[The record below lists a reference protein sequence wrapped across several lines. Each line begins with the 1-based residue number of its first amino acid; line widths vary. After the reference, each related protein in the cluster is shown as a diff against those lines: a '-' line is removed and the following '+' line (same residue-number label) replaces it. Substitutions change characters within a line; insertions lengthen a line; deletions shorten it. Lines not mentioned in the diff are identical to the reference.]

1 MAVAGSDNL
10 VVMGMLHV
18 KNRQAVGYPHGE
30 ERSPLELIDFFRGVL
45 RQQLALILS
54 VAFIAIVLGALYLW
68 LTPPMYT
75 ARATMII
82 DRGKVQAQLG
92 GMSRE
97 LPLDTVEVE
106 SQIQL
111 IRSEGVA
118 LAVAKALKLD
128 ADPEFTGP
136 PTGVGGR
143 IHELLSRLTS
153 GDSTDAHIDPFR
165 LALGRL
171 DRNLTVNRVGGYI
184 IQIEYRSLRPERA
197 AEVANAFADFYIQ
210 DQLNSRA
217 AAARQA
223 ATWLQDR
230 MQKLSDQ
237 SALAD
242 EAIVQFKTKNNI
254 VAAGGR
260 LINDQQLSELNTQLV
275 LAREK
280 AAETK
285 ARLDRIEE
293 ITRAGS
299 PDGGA
304 VADTL
309 NNPIIVK
316 LRSQYLELTNREA
329 DWSRRFGKDHFAVL
343 NLQRQI
349 REIRN
354 SISDELR
361 RIAETYKSDYEIA
374 RQRLAEIEKTV
385 AAAVS
390 RSQEANQAQIEL
402 RQLESSADTYRGLY
416 KSALQ
421 RNTELVQQQS
431 FPGTEARLVTRASV
445 PAGKSSPKTLII
457 LFVSTVGGLI
467 AGLGVGVLRA
477 ALDRVFHT
485 PGQVEEL
492 LQTNCLALVPAL
504 KSVKASASRP
514 PAPRTIARERS
525 VAREVVD
532 RPLSRFAEAM
542 RSIKS
547 AADLSRHSIKVLA
560 FTSSVPNEGKSTI
573 AAAFALLAAQTKAR
587 VVLVDCDFRNPS
599 LTATLAPGAEDGIVE
614 VISRKKALEEALW
627 KDPATSLNFLP
638 GSTTARVADSSEI
651 LASAPLRALF
661 GELREKF
668 DWVIVDLPPVAPIV
682 DVQSTAGLADSY
694 VLVVEWA
701 TTRIEVTELALS
713 KASVIHDKLLG
724 AVLNKVNFKI
734 LRRHEGHR
742 GDYYSDKYYAQ
753 YGDAGV

>member
-1 MAVAGSDNL
+1 
-10 VVMGMLHV
+10 MGMLHV
-18 KNRQAVGYPHGE
+18 KNRQTVVYPHGDE
-30 ERSPLELIDFFRGVL
+30 KSPLELIEFFRGVL

-54 VAFIAIVLGALYLW
+54 IAVLAIALGALYLW
-68 LTPPMYT
+68 LTPPTYT

-97 LPLDTVEVE
+97 LPLDTIEVE

-118 LAVAKALKLD
+118 LAVAKALKLED
-128 ADPEFTGP
+128 DPEFTGP
-136 PTGVGGR
+136 PTGIGGR
-143 IHELLSRLTS
+143 IHDLLSRLSS
-153 GDSTDAHIDPFR
+153 GPSSDSTIDPAR

-171 DRNLTVNRVGGYI
+171 DHNLTVNRVGGYI

-197 AEVANAFADFYIQ
+197 AEVANAFADLYIE
-210 DQLNSRA
+210 DQLNSRS

-223 ATWLQDR
+223 ANWLQDR

-237 SALAD
+237 GVLAD
-242 EAIVQFKTKNNI
+242 EAVVQFKTKNNI

-280 AAETK
+280 TAEAR
-285 ARLDRIEE
+285 ARLDRIED
-293 ITRAGS
+293 IIRTDS
-299 PDGGA
+299 PDGGT
-304 VADTL
+304 VTETL
-309 NNPIIVK
+309 NNPVIVK
-316 LRSQYLELTNREA
+316 LRSQYLEFTSRQA
-329 DWSRRFGKDHFAVL
+329 DWARRFGKNHFAVL
-343 NLQRQI
+343 NLERQI
-349 REIRN
+349 REIRG
-354 SISDELR
+354 SIADELR
-361 RIAETYKSDYEIA
+361 RIAETYKSDYKIA
-374 RQRLAEIEKTV
+374 QQRQSEIEKTV

-390 RSQEANQAQIEL
+390 RSQEAGQAQIEL

-431 FPGTEARLVTRASV
+431 FPGTEARLVTRASI
-445 PAGKSSPKTLII
+445 PAGKSSPKTLIV
-457 LFVSTVGGLI
+457 LFVSAAGGLML
-467 AGLGVGVLRA
+467 GLGAGILRA

-485 PGQVEEL
+485 PAQVEEV
-492 LQTNCLALVPAL
+492 LQTNCLALAPAL
-504 KSVKASASRP
+504 KSVKAAASRS
-514 PAPRTIARERS
+514 PAPRIIRRDGS
-525 VAREVVD
+525 IAREVVD

-560 FTSSVPNEGKSTI
+560 FTSSIPNEGKSTI

-599 LTATLAPGAEDGIVE
+599 LTAALAPGAEDGILE
-614 VISRKKALEEALW
+614 VISRKKVLEETLW
-627 KDPATSLNFLP
+627 KDPATGLHFLP
-638 GSTTARVADSSEI
+638 GATAPRLAHSSEV

-694 VLVVEWA
+694 VLIVEWA
-701 TTRIEVTELALS
+701 ATRIEVAELALS
-713 KASVIHDKLLG
+713 KASVMHDKLLG
-724 AVLNKVNFKI
+724 AVLNKVDFKI

-753 YGDAGV
+753 YGDDT